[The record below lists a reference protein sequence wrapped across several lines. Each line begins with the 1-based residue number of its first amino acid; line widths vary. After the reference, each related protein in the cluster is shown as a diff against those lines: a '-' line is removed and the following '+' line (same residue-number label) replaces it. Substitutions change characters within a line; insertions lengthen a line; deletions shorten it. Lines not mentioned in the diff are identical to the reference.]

1 MKKLSDPAAVL
12 QYADVSQT
20 DRVTVSEAYLDSY
33 IHRFEER
40 FTQVQFLRQESGFLH
55 NSFEWGYLVYE
66 SVKKNDKQ
74 ELSRLLTSEKSFR
87 YGVLSESKLRSVKD
101 LAICLIS
108 AIVQFAMLDRIVD
121 AELAFTAAD
130 VCILLIE
137 ESDSVSGVLMHA
149 HASLYKLSD
158 FIESYRQ
165 RDYHPLV
172 RQAKD
177 YIHQHT
183 HEPFTV
189 TKLAEDLNVSR
200 EYLSRTFK
208 SVEGIDLSAFVRR
221 IRVDEAKKML
231 RYSSQ
236 SVLEISRYL
245 GFSSQSHFSSV
256 FRSQVGR
263 TPQEYRRDFSEK

>member
-1 MKKLSDPAAVL
+1 MKRPSGPAAVL
-12 QYADVSQT
+12 QYADASQT
-20 DRVTVSEAYLDSY
+20 ERVTVSEAYLDSY
-33 IHRFEER
+33 IRRFEER

-101 LAICLIS
+101 LVICLIS

-121 AELAFTAAD
+121 SELAFTAAD

-137 ESDSVSGVLMHA
+137 ESDDVTDVLMHA

-158 FIESYRQ
+158 FIEAYRQ

-177 YIHQHT
+177 YVYQHA

-189 TKLAEDLNVSR
+189 AQLAEELNVSR

-208 SVEGIDLSAFVRR
+208 SVEGVSLSEFIRSSR
-221 IRVDEAKKML
+221 IEAAQKLL
-231 RYSSQ
+231 RYSDR

-245 GFSSQSHFSSV
+245 GFSSQSHFSSA
-256 FRSQVGR
+256 FRSQTGR

>member
-1 MKKLSDPAAVL
+1 M
-12 QYADVSQT
+12 
-20 DRVTVSEAYLDSY
+20 
-33 IHRFEER
+33 
-40 FTQVQFLRQESGFLH
+40 H

-101 LAICLIS
+101 LVICLIS

-121 AELAFTAAD
+121 SELAFTAAD

-137 ESDSVSGVLMHA
+137 ESDDVTDVLMHA

-158 FIESYRQ
+158 FIEAYRQ

-177 YIHQHT
+177 YVYQHA

-189 TKLAEDLNVSR
+189 AQLAEELNVSR

-208 SVEGIDLSAFVRR
+208 SVEGVSLSEFIRSSR
-221 IRVDEAKKML
+221 IEAAQKLL
-231 RYSSQ
+231 RYSDR

-245 GFSSQSHFSSV
+245 GFSSQSHFSSA
-256 FRSQVGR
+256 FRSQTGR